1 MVVFSLM
8 EDTGV
13 CFFTVTTQVFLS
25 PFALTVIVTFPA
37 FFAVNFPLLLILA
50 ILVLLDFHVA
60 FEDAPDTLA
69 VKVVLPFSYIDNLLL
84 ERESDGVFTL
94 TLHVLVIPFAV
105 TEMVVVPAFFP
116 VILPVLLAVAML
128 LFFVFHTHLLLSP
141 LTLAVKV

>member
-105 TEMVVVPAFFP
+105 TEMVVVPAF
-116 VILPVLLAVAML
+116 
-128 LFFVFHTHLLLSP
+128 SR
-141 LTLAVKV
+141 

>member
-1 MVVFSLM
+1 MCIRDS
-8 EDTGV
+8 
-13 CFFTVTTQVFLS
+13 
-25 PFALTVIVTFPA
+25 
-37 FFAVNFPLLLILA
+37 
-50 ILVLLDFHVA
+50 
-60 FEDAPDTLA
+60 
-69 VKVVLPFSYIDNLLL
+69 SYIDNLLL
-84 ERESDGVFTL
+84 ERESVGVFTL